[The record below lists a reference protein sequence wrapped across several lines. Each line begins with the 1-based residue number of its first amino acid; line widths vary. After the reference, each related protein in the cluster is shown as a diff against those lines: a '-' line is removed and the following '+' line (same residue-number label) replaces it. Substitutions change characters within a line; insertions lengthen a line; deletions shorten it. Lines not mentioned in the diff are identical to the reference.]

1 VLSEIIVHGLP
12 CMTQH
17 PCKCSLMGY
26 VGIVQSAHNVMLC
39 LSKQQCGTVGLAT
52 TDSHWLCL
60 LSYTVK

>member
-1 VLSEIIVHGLP
+1 
-12 CMTQH
+12 
-17 PCKCSLMGY
+17 
-26 VGIVQSAHNVMLC
+26 VQSAHNVMLC